1 MVWKYAYFLLPLQ
14 HKTKYYFVVRE
25 LRYILLLLVIGLYAS
40 WQRSDMHAQAAAT
53 CPSASESS
61 MPSVLHNTLEDYAKR
76 LQLQYDWTDALTSYQ
91 IGTRSEDNRLRTR
104 RQERVS
110 SSWQVRAH
118 VQDLQAALRY
128 EANSVAHNINR
139 IVAISSMMPLSL
151 PTEHISFP
159 FHSFW

>member
-1 MVWKYAYFLLPLQ
+1 M
-14 HKTKYYFVVRE
+14 RE

-40 WQRSDMHAQAAAT
+40 WQRADIPMQATAA
-53 CPSASESS
+53 CHSASESG

-110 SSWQVRAH
+110 SSWQVRINAE
-118 VQDLQAALRY
+118 DLHAVLRY
-128 EANSVAHNINR
+128 KSSSIAHNINR
-139 IVAISSMMPLSL
+139 LVALSRITPLSL
-151 PTEHISFP
+151 PKEHISFP

>member
-1 MVWKYAYFLLPLQ
+1 M
-14 HKTKYYFVVRE
+14 HKFCYLCSVNGFVVRE
-25 LRYILLLLVIGLYAS
+25 LRYILLLLVVGFYAS
-40 WQRSDMHAQAAAT
+40 WQRSDVYAQATAS
-53 CPSASESS
+53 CPSASESN
-61 MPSVLHNTLEDYAKR
+61 MPSVFHNTLEDYAKR
-76 LQLQYDWTDALTSYQ
+76 LQQQYDWTDALTSYQ

-110 SSWQVRAH
+110 SSWQVRIN
-118 VQDLQAALRY
+118 VQDLHAVLRY
-128 EANSVAHNINR
+128 QSNSIAHNINR

>member
-1 MVWKYAYFLLPLQ
+1 M
-14 HKTKYYFVVRE
+14 RE
-25 LRYILLLLVIGLYAS
+25 LRYILLLLVVGLYAS
-40 WQRSDMHAQAAAT
+40 WQRADVPMQVTVA
-53 CPSASESS
+53 CPLASEGS

-76 LQLQYDWTDALTSYQ
+76 LQQQYDWTDALTSYQ

-110 SSWQVRAH
+110 SSWQVRIN
-118 VQDLQAALRY
+118 VEDLHAVLRHQA
-128 EANSVAHNINR
+128 SSIAHNINR
-139 IVAISSMMPLSL
+139 LVALSRITPLSL

>member
-1 MVWKYAYFLLPLQ
+1 M
-14 HKTKYYFVVRE
+14 RE

-40 WQRSDMHAQAAAT
+40 WQRTDVHAQADAS
-53 CPSASESS
+53 CPSVSESN

-76 LQLQYDWTDALTSYQ
+76 LQQQYNWTDALTSYQ

-110 SSWQVRAH
+110 SSWQMRIN
-118 VQDLQAALRY
+118 VQDLHAALRY
-128 EANSVAHNINR
+128 EANSIAHNINR
-139 IVAISSMMPLSL
+139 LVALSRMTPLSL

>member
-1 MVWKYAYFLLPLQ
+1 
-14 HKTKYYFVVRE
+14 
-25 LRYILLLLVIGLYAS
+25 
-40 WQRSDMHAQAAAT
+40 
-53 CPSASESS
+53 
-61 MPSVLHNTLEDYAKR
+61 MPSVFHNTLEDYAKR
-76 LQLQYDWTDALTSYQ
+76 LQQQYDWTDALTSYQ

-118 VQDLQAALRY
+118 VEDLHAVLRH
-128 EANSVAHNINR
+128 EANSIAHNINR

-151 PTEHISFP
+151 PKEHISFP

>member
-1 MVWKYAYFLLPLQ
+1 MHNFCYLCSIKRNN
-14 HKTKYYFVVRE
+14 YFVVRE
-25 LRYILLLLVIGLYAS
+25 LRYILLLLVVGLYAS
-40 WQRSDMHAQAAAT
+40 WQRTDVHAQADAS
-53 CPSASESS
+53 CPAASESS
-61 MPSVLHNTLEDYAKR
+61 MPSVLQNTLEDYAKR
-76 LQLQYDWTDALTSYQ
+76 LQQQYDWTDALTSYQ

-118 VQDLQAALRY
+118 VEDLHAVLRY
-128 EANSVAHNINR
+128 EANRIAHNINR
-139 IVAISSMMPLSL
+139 IVALSRIMPLSL

>member
-1 MVWKYAYFLLPLQ
+1 MK
-14 HKTKYYFVVRE
+14 E
-25 LRYILLLLVIGLYAS
+25 LRYILLLLVVGLYAS
-40 WQRSDMHAQAAAT
+40 WQRADIPMPATAT
-53 CPSASESS
+53 CPSTSESC

-76 LQLQYDWTDALTSYQ
+76 LQQQYDWTDALTSYQ

-110 SSWQVRAH
+110 TSWQVRINI
-118 VQDLQAALRY
+118 QDLHAVLRY
-128 EANSVAHNINR
+128 QASCIAHNINR
-139 IVAISSMMPLSL
+139 IVALSRMTPLSL

>member
-1 MVWKYAYFLLPLQ
+1 M
-14 HKTKYYFVVRE
+14 RE
-25 LRYILLLLVIGLYAS
+25 LRYILLLLVVGLYAS
-40 WQRSDMHAQAAAT
+40 WQRVDVPMQATAA

-76 LQLQYDWTDALTSYQ
+76 LQQQYDWTDALTSYQ
-91 IGTRSEDNRLRTR
+91 IGTRSEDNRLRSR

-110 SSWQVRAH
+110 SSWQVRIN
-118 VQDLQAALRY
+118 VEDLHAVLRY
-128 EANSVAHNINR
+128 QSSSISHNINR
-139 IVAISSMMPLSL
+139 LVALSRMTPLSL

>member
-1 MVWKYAYFLLPLQ
+1 M
-14 HKTKYYFVVRE
+14 RE
-25 LRYILLLLVIGLYAS
+25 LRYILLLLVVGLYAS
-40 WQRSDMHAQAAAT
+40 WQRADVPIQAAAS
-53 CPSASESS
+53 CPTASESS

-91 IGTRSEDNRLRTR
+91 IGIRSEDNRLRTR

-110 SSWQVRAH
+110 TSWQLRTNT
-118 VQDLQAALRY
+118 QQLCAALRY
-128 EANSVAHNINR
+128 QANSISHNIKR
-139 IVAISSMMPLSL
+139 IVALSCTTPLSL

>member
-1 MVWKYAYFLLPLQ
+1 M
-14 HKTKYYFVVRE
+14 HKFCYLCSIKQNLNFVVRE
-25 LRYILLLLVIGLYAS
+25 LRYILLLLVVGLYTS
-40 WQRSDMHAQAAAT
+40 VLSSDWSYPAA

-76 LQLQYDWTDALTSYQ
+76 LQQQYDWTDALTSYQ

-118 VQDLQAALRY
+118 VEDLHAVLRY
-128 EANSVAHNINR
+128 QASCIAHNINR
-139 IVAISSMMPLSL
+139 IVALSRMTPLSL

>member
-1 MVWKYAYFLLPLQ
+1 
-14 HKTKYYFVVRE
+14 
-25 LRYILLLLVIGLYAS
+25 
-40 WQRSDMHAQAAAT
+40 
-53 CPSASESS
+53 
-61 MPSVLHNTLEDYAKR
+61 MPSVFHNTLEDYAKR

-128 EANSVAHNINR
+128 EANRIAHNINR
-139 IVAISSMMPLSL
+139 IVARSRMTPLSL

>member
-1 MVWKYAYFLLPLQ
+1 M
-14 HKTKYYFVVRE
+14 
-25 LRYILLLLVIGLYAS
+25 RYILLLLVVGLYAS
-40 WQRSDMHAQAAAT
+40 WQRADVPRQAAAS
-53 CPSASESS
+53 CPTASESS

-110 SSWQVRAH
+110 SSWQVRINI
-118 VQDLQAALRY
+118 QDLHAALRY
-128 EANSVAHNINR
+128 EANSIAHNINR
-139 IVAISSMMPLSL
+139 IVALSRMTPLSL

>member
-1 MVWKYAYFLLPLQ
+1 MCIFFCTFAALNG
-14 HKTKYYFVVRE
+14 FVVRD
-25 LRYILLLLVIGLYAS
+25 LRYILLLLVVGLYAS
-40 WQRSDMHAQAAAT
+40 WQRADIPMQATAA

-61 MPSVLHNTLEDYAKR
+61 LPSVFHNTLEDYAKR

-104 RQERVS
+104 RQERIS
-110 SSWQVRAH
+110 TSWQLRTNT
-118 VQDLQAALRY
+118 QQLCAALRY
-128 EANSVAHNINR
+128 QANSISHNIKR
-139 IVAISSMMPLSL
+139 IVALSCITPLSL

>member
-1 MVWKYAYFLLPLQ
+1 M
-14 HKTKYYFVVRE
+14 RE
-25 LRYILLLLVIGLYAS
+25 MRYILLLLIVGLYAS
-40 WQRSDMHAQAAAT
+40 WQRSDVPVLSDASCQ
-53 CPSASESS
+53 SASESS

-76 LQLQYDWTDALTSYQ
+76 LQQQYDWTDALTSYQ

-118 VQDLQAALRY
+118 VEDLHAVLRY
-128 EANSVAHNINR
+128 EANRIAHNINR
-139 IVAISSMMPLSL
+139 IVALSRIMPHSL

>member
-1 MVWKYAYFLLPLQ
+1 M
-14 HKTKYYFVVRE
+14 RE

-40 WQRSDMHAQAAAT
+40 WQRADIPVSSDVSCQ
-53 CPSASESS
+53 SASESS
-61 MPSVLHNTLEDYAKR
+61 LPSVFHNTLEDYAKR
-76 LQLQYDWTDALTSYQ
+76 LQQQYDWTDALTSYQ

-118 VQDLQAALRY
+118 VEDLHAVLRY
-128 EANSVAHNINR
+128 EANRIAHNINR
-139 IVAISSMMPLSL
+139 IVARSQMTPLSL

>member
-1 MVWKYAYFLLPLQ
+1 M
-14 HKTKYYFVVRE
+14 RE
-25 LRYILLLLVIGLYAS
+25 LRYILLLLLVGLYTS
-40 WQRSDMHAQAAAT
+40 WQKSDVPMQATAS

-61 MPSVLHNTLEDYAKR
+61 MQSVLHNTLEDYAKR
-76 LQLQYDWTDALTSYQ
+76 LQQQYDWTDALTSYQ

-110 SSWQVRAH
+110 SSWQVRINI
-118 VQDLQAALRY
+118 QDLHAVLRY
-128 EANSVAHNINR
+128 EANSIAHNINR
-139 IVAISSMMPLSL
+139 IVALSRMTPLSL